1 MENQSQEIELLKKS
15 IINLQVCINDLH
27 DRITRIEKP
36 ENKSSEH
43 YFYSKDEQGAW
54 LVKCAKNTRN
64 FLNKTMAQRNIPKSE
79 MSMLRFNSTEE
90 KKLIKLPFGL
100 NIISNKEIKQI
111 KNEAFVAGQVANS
124 IGNAIISAF
133 EQVFSKNPETKK
145 RGNKR

>member
-54 LVKCAKNTRN
+54 LVKCAKTQGTFSTRLWHN
-64 FLNKTMAQRNIPKSE
+64 ETVQSQKCPCCGLTVRRKRN
-79 MSMLRFNSTEE
+79 
-90 KKLIKLPFGL
+90 
-100 NIISNKEIKQI
+100 
-111 KNEAFVAGQVANS
+111 
-124 IGNAIISAF
+124 
-133 EQVFSKNPETKK
+133 
-145 RGNKR
+145 